1 MKCRKCE
8 QRGQVMVRVNEKG
21 VTGVWE
27 CSPCCDVPFISNE
40 AALLYTLTLEENE
53 EKNQD
58 D

>member
-8 QRGQVMVRVNEKG
+8 QKSQVMVRVNQKG